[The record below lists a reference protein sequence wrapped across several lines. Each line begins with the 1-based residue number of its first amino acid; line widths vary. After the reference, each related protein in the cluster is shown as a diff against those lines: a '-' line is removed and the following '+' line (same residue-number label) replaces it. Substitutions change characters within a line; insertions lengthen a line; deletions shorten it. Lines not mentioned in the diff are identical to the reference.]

1 MAIRSRAPFRS
12 SVLLQGEVVEGSED
26 EIRAVVYALGLQRMY
41 LPEKGG
47 LVWQICELSYSGGQL
62 YL

>member
-1 MAIRSRAPFRS
+1 MSLPC
-12 SVLLQGEVVEGSED
+12 VLLQGEVVEGSED